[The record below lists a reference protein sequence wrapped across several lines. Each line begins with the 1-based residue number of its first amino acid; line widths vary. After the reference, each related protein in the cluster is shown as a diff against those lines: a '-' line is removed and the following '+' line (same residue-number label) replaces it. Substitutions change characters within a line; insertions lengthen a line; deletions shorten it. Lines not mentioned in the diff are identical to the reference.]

1 MCEKVQRKM
10 EHLTRRKAMR
20 YDEEDLYWACLLLF
34 IVGLMFI
41 GPAVGA
47 IMAARDN
54 NATIEVCKE
63 LCVAYDKRPQCLICC
78 ELEDWRW
85 RDSHG
90 CH

>member
-1 MCEKVQRKM
+1 
-10 EHLTRRKAMR
+10 MR
-20 YDEEDLYWACLLLF
+20 YDEVDFYYVCFTLAV
-34 IVGLMFI
+34 VGLLII

-63 LCVAYDKRPQCLICC
+63 LCVTYDKRPQCLACC
-78 ELEDWRW
+78 ELNDWRYE
-85 RDSHG
+85 DEKK

>member
-1 MCEKVQRKM
+1 
-10 EHLTRRKAMR
+10 MR

-47 IMAARDN
+47 IVAARDN
-54 NATIEVCKE
+54 NATIEACKE
-63 LCVAYDKRPQCLICC
+63 LCVAYEKRPQCLICC
-78 ELEDWRW
+78 ETVDWEYK
-85 RDSHG
+85 HE